1 LSGPIA
7 EQWRQHFVAY
17 ERALASFYSLQEAT
31 HRTLEQSHAI
41 TSQLDRLGV
50 LRAAI
55 LEARRRLPASA
66 DGGRVA
72 EIERERATLDI
83 DGVLFP
89 VMDLVANRAPTNGT
103 VLELG
108 FRVDPKS
115 IPQFMKLN
123 GSVRITFPFG
133 ASVFVAACR
142 LVRFRLI
149 RDEFA
154 FRFATVDP
162 DSA

>member
-1 LSGPIA
+1 
-7 EQWRQHFVAY
+7 
-17 ERALASFYSLQEAT
+17 
-31 HRTLEQSHAI
+31 
-41 TSQLDRLGV
+41 
-50 LRAAI
+50 
-55 LEARRRLPASA
+55 
-66 DGGRVA
+66 
-72 EIERERATLDI
+72 
-83 DGVLFP
+83 
-89 VMDLVANRAPTNGT
+89 MDLVANRAPSNGT

-133 ASVFVAACR
+133 ESVFVAVCR